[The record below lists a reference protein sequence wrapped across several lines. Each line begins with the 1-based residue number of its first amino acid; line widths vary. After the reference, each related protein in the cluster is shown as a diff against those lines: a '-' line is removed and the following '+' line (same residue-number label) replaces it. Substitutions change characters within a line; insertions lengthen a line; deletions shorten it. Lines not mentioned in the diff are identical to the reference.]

1 MVHNFGAGQ
10 LEQRL
15 LTRLRVHSQ
24 AGSLELVGMTQSRLR
39 VAATQ
44 STVGME
50 MMLLHLGMEMTKSMR
65 GLAMIQSM
73 QD

>member
-10 LEQRL
+10 VEQRL

-24 AGSLELVGMTQSRLR
+24 AGSLGLVGMTQSRLR

-44 STVGME
+44 STVGMA
-50 MMLLHLGMEMTKSMR
+50 MMLLRLELGMTKSMR